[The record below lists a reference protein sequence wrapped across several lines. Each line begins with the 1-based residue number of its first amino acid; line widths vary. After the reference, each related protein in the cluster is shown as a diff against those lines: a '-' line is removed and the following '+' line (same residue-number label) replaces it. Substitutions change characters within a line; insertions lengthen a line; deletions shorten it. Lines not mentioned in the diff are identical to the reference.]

1 MDLGKPKKRRV
12 IERVEPARQPAPQQP
27 ATPREDEASEGLDR

>member
-12 IERVEPARQPAPQQP
+12 IERVEPAKQPAPAPAEPAKDQQ
-27 ATPREDEASEGLDR
+27 ARKG

>member
-12 IERVEPARQPAPQQP
+12 IERVEPAKQPAPTPAQP
-27 ATPREDEASEGLDR
+27 AKDEEAREG

>member
-12 IERVEPARQPAPQQP
+12 IERVEPAKQPAPQPAQP
-27 ATPREDEASEGLDR
+27 TKDEAAERRDR

>member
-12 IERVEPARQPAPQQP
+12 IERIEPAKQPAQQP
-27 ATPREDEASEGLDR
+27 AEQPAKDEAAEGLER

>member
-12 IERVEPARQPAPQQP
+12 IERVEPAKQPASTPAQP
-27 ATPREDEASEGLDR
+27 GKDEGSQDRDR

>member
-12 IERVEPARQPAPQQP
+12 IERVEPAQQPAPAPAPAQP
-27 ATPREDEASEGLDR
+27 AKDEKARES

>member
-12 IERVEPARQPAPQQP
+12 IERVEPAKQPAPQP
-27 ATPREDEASEGLDR
+27 AHPTENSGAERGER

>member
-12 IERVEPARQPAPQQP
+12 IERVEPAKQPAPAP
-27 ATPREDEASEGLDR
+27 APAEPAKDEQAREG

>member
-12 IERVEPARQPAPQQP
+12 IERVEPAKQPVPVP
-27 ATPREDEASEGLDR
+27 AGPAKDKAARKS